1 MTTYDNTNTGALFTN
16 DRKTN
21 DRQPG
26 FTGKVDVEGKEYW
39 LSAWAKKTRT
49 GKPFMSLA
57 LTPVD
62 AAPAPKKTAGAEVD
76 PLEEFMSAA
85 DTETASG
92 PKYNPD
98 SDSKYNPDDDVPF

>member
-1 MTTYDNTNTGALFTN
+1 MSYDNTNTGALFAN

-39 LSAWAKKTRT
+39 LSAWAKKTKA
-49 GKPFMSLA
+49 GKSFMSLA

-62 AAPAPKKTAGAEVD
+62 AAPAPKKAAEAKAD
-76 PLEEFMSAA
+76 PLEEFMGAA
-85 DTETASG
+85 ETETASSSE
-92 PKYNPD
+92 YDPD
-98 SDSKYNPDDDVPF
+98 EGIDLDDDIPF

>member
-1 MTTYDNTNTGALFTN
+1 MSYDNTNTGALFTN

-39 LSAWAKKTRT
+39 LSAWAKKTKA

-62 AAPAPKKTAGAEVD
+62 AAPAPKKTTGTKVD
-76 PLEEFMSAA
+76 PLEEFMGAA
-85 DTETASG
+85 ETETASG

-98 SDSKYNPDDDVPF
+98 EGINFDDDIPF